1 MNELETM
8 KRILLLFLLI
18 TGLTRQLVCPQ
29 SAKIDWDEW
38 GVPHITAH
46 SEKDLFFA
54 QGWAEM
60 QAHANLVLQLYG
72 TARGKAASYWG
83 PQFESSDM
91 LIHNL
96 DFPHI
101 ALSYRKTQN
110 PELKQIIR
118 SFTDGMNAYAKAH
131 PDAIEKDKR
140 VVLPIT
146 PDDVN
151 LQSLFVFVTRFTS
164 GKELNQVAGWQ
175 DVGSNAMAI
184 AAKRSASGN
193 AMLVQNPH
201 LPWNGEYT
209 FFETELTL
217 NGNAVYGAQIL
228 GFPGIAIGFNKNLG
242 WTHTNN
248 TLDNAD
254 SFELTLKANGYLLD
268 GKKRAFKTRTDTIWI
283 RQQNGSLLPKP
294 VKFYSSIHGQ
304 VLKMGI
310 KKALAVKLA
319 GMDSPDALLEWW
331 KMANSNNFNQFEAA
345 LKMQQIPFWNV
356 IYADKQ
362 GDIFYLFNGLVP
374 RRTYGRFEDWNH
386 LIEGDSSKNI
396 WKAYLSYEELP
407 KLKNPKS
414 GWLQNTN
421 DPPWTATLPREL
433 DKNNYP
439 AYIAPDE
446 MPLRSQRAADMLIAD
461 SSITFEHLVDYK
473 QSTHVLLADRV
484 LDDLLSGI
492 GSTSLPILQEAKQ
505 VLGKWD
511 RNADN
516 NSRGMLLFYAWA
528 TAFGPNNDYNYAVR
542 WNRDKPNTTP
552 SGLRDKKHALELLE
566 QVAKLIK
573 TTYGDLSTTW
583 GSYLRLKRNG
593 IDLSA
598 NGADGALGVFRV
610 ASAQPHGKTATVTAG
625 DSWVGIIEFGKRV
638 RAKVLLSYGNS
649 SQNQSIHNGN
659 QLKLFSEKKMRDAWF
674 YPEELK
680 GHITFTEVKKG
691 ETFIRQ

>member
-1 MNELETM
+1 M
-8 KRILLLFLLI
+8 KGTLLLSLLI
-18 TGLTRQLVCPQ
+18 IFCNQPVYSQ

-38 GVPHITAH
+38 GVPHITA
-46 SEKDLFFA
+46 SNEKDLFFA

-60 QAHANLVLQLYG
+60 EAHANLVLQLYG
-72 TARGKAASYWG
+72 TARGKAAFYWG
-83 PQFESSDM
+83 SQFESSDI

-96 DFPHI
+96 NFPHI
-101 ALSYRKTQN
+101 ALSYRKIQN
-110 PELKQIIR
+110 PELKQIIQ
-118 SFTDGMNAYAKAH
+118 SFINGMNAYAKAH
-131 PDAIEKDKR
+131 PEAIEKDKQI
-140 VVLPIT
+140 VLPIT

-151 LQSLFVFVTRFTS
+151 LQSLFVFVTRFTG

-175 DVGSNAMAI
+175 DIGSNAIAI

-193 AMLVQNPH
+193 AMLIQNPH

-209 FFETELTL
+209 FFESELTL
-217 NGNAVYGAQIL
+217 NGNPVYGAQIL

-254 SFELTLKANGYLLD
+254 SFELTLKDNGYLLD
-268 GKKRAFKTRTDTIWI
+268 GKKLDFKARTDTIWI
-283 RQQNGSLLPKP
+283 KQQNGSLLPKLY
-294 VKFYSSIHGQ
+294 KFYSSIHGP
-304 VLKMGI
+304 VLKTGS

-319 GMDSPDALLEWW
+319 GMDSPNALLEWW
-331 KMANSNNFNQFEAA
+331 KMANSQNFNQFEAA

-362 GDIFYLFNGLVP
+362 GNIFYLFNGLVP
-374 RRTYGRFEDWNH
+374 RRAYGRFEDWDH

-396 WKAYLSYEELP
+396 WKGYLSYEELP

-433 DKNNYP
+433 DKSKYP
-439 AYIAPDE
+439 PYIAPDE
-446 MPLRSQRAADMLIAD
+446 MPLRSQRAANMLLPD

-473 QSTHVLLADRV
+473 QSTHVLMADRV

-492 GSTSLPILQEAKQ
+492 DNTSSPLLQEARQ
-505 VLGKWD
+505 VLTGWD

-516 NSRGMLLFYAWA
+516 NSKGMLLFYAWA
-528 TAFGPNNDYNYAVR
+528 MAFNPKNDYNYAVR
-542 WNRDKPNTTP
+542 WNRDFPNSTP
-552 SGLRDKKHALELLE
+552 SGLRDKKHAVELLE
-566 QVAKLIK
+566 QAAKLVK

-583 GSYLRLKRNG
+583 GTYLRLERNG
-593 IDLSA
+593 INLPA
-598 NGADGALGVFRV
+598 NGADGALGIFRV
-610 ASAQPHGKTATVTAG
+610 AAAQPQGKTTSVTAG
-625 DSWVGIIEFGKRV
+625 DSWVGIIEFGKKV

-649 SQNQSIHNGN
+649 SQKQSIHNGD

-674 YPEELK
+674 YPEKLK
-680 GHITFTEVKKG
+680 GHIAFTEVKKG
-691 ETFIRQ
+691 EIFIRQ

>member
-1 MNELETM
+1 M
-8 KRILLLFLLI
+8 R
-18 TGLTRQLVCPQ
+18 LV
-29 SAKIDWDEW
+29 
-38 GVPHITAH
+38 
-46 SEKDLFFA
+46 
-54 QGWAEM
+54 
-60 QAHANLVLQLYG
+60 
-72 TARGKAASYWG
+72 
-83 PQFESSDM
+83 
-91 LIHNL
+91 
-96 DFPHI
+96 
-101 ALSYRKTQN
+101 
-110 PELKQIIR
+110 
-118 SFTDGMNAYAKAH
+118 
-131 PDAIEKDKR
+131 
-140 VVLPIT
+140 
-146 PDDVN
+146 
-151 LQSLFVFVTRFTS
+151 
-164 GKELNQVAGWQ
+164 
-175 DVGSNAMAI
+175 
-184 AAKRSASGN
+184 
-193 AMLVQNPH
+193 
-201 LPWNGEYT
+201 
-209 FFETELTL
+209 
-217 NGNAVYGAQIL
+217 
-228 GFPGIAIGFNKNLG
+228 FNKTLG

-433 DKNNYP
+433 DKNNCP

-528 TAFGPNNDYNYAVR
+528 MAFGPNNDYNYAVR

-610 ASAQPHGKTATVTAG
+610 ASAQPCNCYCRGFMGG
-625 DSWVGIIEFGKRV
+625 D
-638 RAKVLLSYGNS
+638 N
-649 SQNQSIHNGN
+649 
-659 QLKLFSEKKMRDAWF
+659 
-674 YPEELK
+674 
-680 GHITFTEVKKG
+680 
-691 ETFIRQ
+691 